1 MASCPRVAPR
11 HPRWSR
17 SGRRRSRRRWRPG
30 PAREGRR
37 AFEVGEQVECL
48 HHQRQLQLA
57 CCCVRLQ
64 DTYERPE
71 KHVQKCRRSAA

>member
-37 AFEVGEQVECL
+37 AFEVGEQAAGHVRTAREACTEMPAKCCL
-48 HHQRQLQLA
+48 NNCHLRKENPVDA
-57 CCCVRLQ
+57 
-64 DTYERPE
+64 
-71 KHVQKCRRSAA
+71 